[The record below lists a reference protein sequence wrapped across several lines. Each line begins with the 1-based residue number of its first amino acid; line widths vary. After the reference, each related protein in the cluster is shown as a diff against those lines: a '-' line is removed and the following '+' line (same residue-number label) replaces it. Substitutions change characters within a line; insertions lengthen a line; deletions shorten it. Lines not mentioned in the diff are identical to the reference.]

1 MPQLSNYTRTRII
14 NLFNQKYRPVQIL
27 QLLKNEGITVSLTTV
42 TRLIKKYT
50 KTNSTKDRNRSGRP
64 SKVTKA
70 IQDIIETQMRKDDE
84 TTSKDLRAII
94 RKNHGVKL
102 GSSTIR
108 KARREQGWT
117 MAGSGYCQLIRN
129 YNKPKRVDFVQQV
142 LKENDDLGNVIYT
155 DESTSRQRGI
165 GISVLGNSENR
176 KKRNP
181 SQNIQLRFMCGLESR
196 STGQQTSVFSKEL
209 WTPRYIVKFSNKL
222 CCHL

>member
-1 MPQLSNYTRTRII
+1 MPRLSNYTRTRII

-27 QLLKNEGITVSLTTV
+27 QLLKNEGITASLTTV

-50 KTNSTKDRNRSGRP
+50 KTNSTKDRNRSGPP

-129 YNKPKRVDFVQQV
+129 YKKPKRVDFVQQV
-142 LKENDDLGNVIYT
+142 LEEYEDLDNVIV
-155 DESTSRQRGI
+155 DESTITAKRFGTSVSGHLENQR
-165 GISVLGNSENR
+165 
-176 KKRNP
+176 KRLP
-181 SQNIQLRFMCGLESR
+181 SQNIQLQLMCGLE
-196 STGQQTSVFSKEL
+196 F
-209 WTPRYIVKFSNKL
+209 
-222 CCHL
+222 